1 MNSFEDHPEA
11 DGAIAIVGMACRFP
25 GADTPEAFWRN
36 LVAGVESVAEL
47 TDAELDAA
55 GVPKSEYQRPD
66 YVRRVAALG
75 DVSGFDAA
83 LFDMNPRESQ
93 LLDPQHRLL
102 LECAWEALER
112 ACCNPDEFAG
122 PIGVFAGC
130 GMPNYLYRHVLPN
143 TDARRVS
150 DLYQA
155 MLLNDKDFLST
166 RIAYKLGLTGPA
178 VGVQTACSTS
188 LMAVHLACQSLLAGD
203 CDLALAGGASV
214 QLPQHGGFRSQSG
227 MILSPRGQCR
237 AFDAEAD
244 GTAVGSGAGLV
255 ALKRLDDALE
265 NGDPVLAV
273 IRATAANND
282 GRRKVGFTAPSVQ
295 GQAEVIREA
304 QLTANIDPRSIQY
317 VEAHGTGTHL
327 GDPIEIEALARAF
340 DIAPG
345 GGRRCAIG
353 SVKTN
358 IGHLDAAAGVAG
370 LIKTVLCLH
379 YETLPPS
386 LHCQQPNPQIDWLRT
401 PFRVCSET
409 ESWPR
414 GDAPRLAA
422 VSAFGMWGS
431 NVHAILEEA
440 PLATRA
446 PRRASR
452 QDDKSAPS
460 QLLLLSAAGEQS
472 ADQVAERLAQHLD
485 ERPHTHLGDLAYTLA
500 LSKKALPY
508 RATLAAA
515 TPAEAIAQL
524 RFPND
529 LSWRRVQDS
538 APTAA
543 FMFPGQGAQYAG
555 MGAEL
560 YQSEPVYREAVDQCL
575 HAAPPLIAQK
585 LRPLLTCPRGADAE
599 QGDKDLKQTALAQP
613 ALFIVDYAMAMLLQS
628 WGLTPQALIGHSLG
642 EYVAACVASV
652 FSPEDGVRLVAER
665 GRLMQSMPGGTMIA
679 VRIPRQQAEAYAG
692 AGVSLAVANGPHANV
707 FAGPP
712 GPMED
717 FAAALEEAQIG
728 YRRLQASHAFH
739 TPMMEPMLDAFAE
752 LLDAMTLQAPRL
764 PVYSNLSGARL
775 SAEEAVST
783 DYWRQHLRRPVQF
796 YEGLHTLCADTH
808 IDTLLEVGPGRA
820 LTAFAGALPQNG
832 ESCREAIAT
841 FAAGPGQDSR
851 KSALECVGRLW
862 SKGFAINRPGLFAN
876 LDGQFIP
883 TPTYPFDRRR
893 YWIDPPKLTGDVF
906 SEERQAL
913 EDWFYTRSW
922 SRLSGA
928 LNLNASGGKW
938 LLLTGSDANALT
950 DALIRGLSDHQP
962 HTLVTVSDTAVTAL
976 TPHTEDPEQRQTIA
990 LSAET
995 AKDPAALF
1003 ALLAENDLLPDHVL
1017 FARNLSPQTSIS
1029 AEFETTSQDLSLLSA
1044 LLQQLGALR
1053 SDVFVAV
1060 ATAGTQSV
1068 LGSESLRPARGALL
1082 GPLLSARQ
1090 EFPALRTLLIDVETD
1105 VETDVENASA
1115 VSALTRQI
1123 PALLALAHP
1132 NQEADFNAGP
1142 PLVALRGRHAWRCE
1156 WRPCRSGAEP
1166 GTTRPVSDEP
1176 VSSGVYLI
1184 TGGLGKIGLALAT
1197 GLAQR
1202 GARHIRLVSRTPI
1215 PSPEQWPHYLDDPS
1229 TPARQRH
1236 AISTLL
1242 ALQETG
1248 APVSVT
1254 AADVTD
1260 ANAMG
1265 ALLDEVCDR
1274 YGAIDAIIHAAADM
1288 SQAQEQAINADL
1300 AQAWETMIQA
1310 KVEGVRALAG
1320 LVAQRPVRR
1329 VVCMSSL
1336 AALLGGYHMGAYA
1349 AANLVMD
1356 LEVAQCAAR
1365 RDANQGA
1372 KWLSLNWDAWRPDSA
1387 SGLGMGANAK
1397 IAQEFFDKS
1406 TLAANAIDSKEG
1418 FLALEQALQLSD
1430 ALLQMEDEHQVAIST
1445 LSLKS
1450 RFYRLYHPRRN
1461 APGHDVGACSRPHS
1475 VPPGSSGDHAPGDH
1489 AELML
1494 CDILGELLAVPILN
1508 VKDNF
1513 FDLGGDSLIA
1523 TQAISRIRERCGADL
1538 SLADFFKCPSVR
1550 ELAALTRDKTG
1561 GDSAESGQAPSADA
1575 PTRVEIEL

>member
-1 MNSFEDHPEA
+1 MNSFEDNLEA
-11 DGAIAIVGMACRFP
+11 GADSAIAIVGMACRFP

-47 TDAELDAA
+47 KDAELDAA
-55 GVPKSEYQRPD
+55 GIPKSEYQRPD

-83 LFDMNPRESQ
+83 LFDMNPKESQ

-130 GMPNYLYRHVLPN
+130 GMPNYFYRHVLPN

-265 NGDPVLAV
+265 NGDRVLAV

-340 DIAPG
+340 DIAPSE
-345 GGRRCAIG
+345 GRRCAIG

-422 VSAFGMWGS
+422 VSAFGMGGS

-446 PRRASR
+446 PRSASR
-452 QDDKSAPS
+452 QEDESAPS

-485 ERPHTHLGDLAYTLA
+485 ERPHTRLDDLAYTLA

-508 RATLAAA
+508 RAALAVA
-515 TPAEAIAQL
+515 TPTEAIAQL

-529 LSWRRVQDS
+529 LRWRRVQDS
-538 APTAA
+538 APSAA

-555 MGAEL
+555 MGAKL
-560 YQSEPVYREAVDQCL
+560 YQTEPVYRQTVEQCL
-575 HAAPPLIAQK
+575 QAAPPLIAQK
-585 LRPLLTCPRGADAE
+585 LRPLLTRFRGAEAD

-628 WGLTPQALIGHSLG
+628 WGLIPQALIGHSLG
-642 EYVAACVASV
+642 EYVAACVAGV

-665 GRLMQSMPGGTMIA
+665 GRLMQSMPAGTMIA
-679 VRIPRQQAEAYAG
+679 VRIPRQQAETYAG
-692 AGVSLAVANGPHANV
+692 EGVSLAVANGPQANV

-712 GPMED
+712 GPMEN
-717 FAAALEEAQIG
+717 FAAALEEARIG

-775 SAEEAVST
+775 SAEQAVSA

-796 YEGLHTLCADTH
+796 YQGLQALCADTH

-820 LTAFAGALPQNG
+820 LTGFASALPQNG
-832 ESCREAIAT
+832 EMCREAIAT

-851 KSALECVGRLW
+851 QSALECVGRLW
-862 SKGFAINRPGLFAN
+862 SKGFAINRPGLFGAR
-876 LDGQFIP
+876 DSQFIA

-893 YWIDPPKLTGDVF
+893 YWIDPPKRVGAAL
-906 SEERQAL
+906 SAERQAL

-922 SRLSGA
+922 SRLSGMA
-928 LNLNASGGKW
+928 NVNASSGKW
-938 LLLTGSDANALT
+938 LLLTDTNADALT
-950 DALIRGLSDHQP
+950 DALIQGLSDHRP
-962 HTLVTVSDTAVTAL
+962 HTLVTVTDIAVTAL
-976 TPHTEDPEQRQTIA
+976 TPHAEHPDQRQAIA
-990 LSAET
+990 LPADT
-995 AKDPAALF
+995 ATDPAALF

-1017 FARNLSPQTSIS
+1017 FARNLNTQ
-1029 AEFETTSQDLSLLSA
+1029 AANNVEFATTSQDLSLLSA
-1044 LLQQLGALR
+1044 LLHQLGALR

-1060 ATAGTQSV
+1060 ATTGTQSV
-1068 LGSESLRPARGALL
+1068 LGSESLRPDRGALL

-1090 EFPALRTLLIDVETD
+1090 EFPALRTLLIDVED
-1105 VETDVENASA
+1105 ASA
-1115 VSALTRQI
+1115 VAALARQA
-1123 PALLALAHP
+1123 PALLALANP
-1132 NQEADFNAGP
+1132 GQEADFSAGP
-1142 PLVALRGRHAWRCE
+1142 PIVALRGRHAWRCE
-1156 WRPCRSGAEP
+1156 WRPCRIDSASASEAAM
-1166 GTTRPVSDEP
+1166 SD
-1176 VSSGVYLI
+1176 SDASAGGGVYLI
-1184 TGGLGKIGLALAT
+1184 TGGLGQIGLALAN

-1202 GARHIRLVSRTPI
+1202 GARHIALVSRTPL
-1215 PSPEQWPHYLDDPS
+1215 PPRELWPQRLDDPS
-1229 TPARQRH
+1229 ITDKQRH
-1236 AISTLL
+1236 ALAALL
-1242 ALQETG
+1242 RMQEAG
-1248 APVSVT
+1248 ASVSVT

-1265 ALLDEVCDR
+1265 ALLDELCHR
-1274 YGAIDAIIHAAADM
+1274 YGAIDAVIHAAADM
-1288 SQAQEQAINADL
+1288 SRAQEQPINADL
-1300 AQAWETMIQA
+1300 AQTWETMIQA
-1310 KVEGVRALAG
+1310 KVEGVRALARQ
-1320 LVAQRPVRR
+1320 VAQRPVRR
-1329 VVCMSSL
+1329 VICMSSL
-1336 AALLGGYHMGAYA
+1336 AALLGGYQMGAYA

-1356 LEVAQCAAR
+1356 LEVAQCAALN
-1365 RDANQGA
+1365 DANHA
-1372 KWLSLNWDAWRPDSA
+1372 PKWLSLNWDAWRLNSA

-1406 TLAANAIDSKEG
+1406 ALAANAIDSKEG
-1418 FLALEQALQLSD
+1418 FLALEHALRLSD
-1430 ALLQMEDEHQVAIST
+1430 AMLQMDDEHQVAIST

-1450 RFYRLYHPRRN
+1450 RFHRLYHPRRN
-1461 APGHDVGACSRPHS
+1461 VPGHDAGACSRPHS

-1494 CDILGELLAVPILN
+1494 CDILGELLAVPIIN

-1538 SLADFFKCPSVR
+1538 SLADFFQYPSVR
-1550 ELAALTRDKTG
+1550 ELAALTRDKTD
-1561 GDSAESGQAPSADA
+1561 GDSAESGQAPAADA

>member
-1 MNSFEDHPEA
+1 MNSFEDNPEA
-11 DGAIAIVGMACRFP
+11 GAESAIAIVGMACRFP

-130 GMPNYLYRHVLPN
+130 GMPNYFYRHVLPN

-237 AFDAEAD
+237 AFDTEAD

-265 NGDPVLAV
+265 NGDRVLAV

-414 GDAPRLAA
+414 GDAPRIAA
-422 VSAFGMWGS
+422 VSAFGMGGS

-446 PRRASR
+446 PRSASHQ
-452 QDDKSAPS
+452 QDESALS

-485 ERPHTHLGDLAYTLA
+485 ERPQTSLGDLAYTLA

-560 YQSEPVYREAVDQCL
+560 YLTEPVYRQTVDQCL
-575 HAAPPLIAQK
+575 QAAPPLIAQK
-585 LRPLLTCPRGADAE
+585 LRPLLTRPRSADAE

-628 WGLTPQALIGHSLG
+628 WGLTPQAVIGHSLG
-642 EYVAACVASV
+642 EYVAACVAGV
-652 FSPEDGVRLVAER
+652 FSPEYGVRLVAER
-665 GRLMQSMPGGTMIA
+665 GRLMQSMPAGAMIA

-692 AGVSLAVANGPHANV
+692 AGVSLAVANGPQANV

-764 PVYSNLSGARL
+764 PVYSNMSGARL
-775 SAEEAVST
+775 SAEQAVSA

-796 YEGLHTLCADTH
+796 YQGLQTLCADTH
-808 IDTLLEVGPGRA
+808 VDTLLEVGPGRA
-820 LTAFAGALPQNG
+820 LTAFAGALPQTG
-832 ESCREAIAT
+832 ETCREAIAT

-893 YWIDPPKLTGDVF
+893 YWIDPPKLTGDAL
-906 SEERQAL
+906 SEERQPL
-913 EDWFYTRSW
+913 EDWFYTCSW
-922 SRLSGA
+922 SRLSGTA
-928 LNLNASGGKW
+928 NGNASGGKW
-938 LLLTGSDANALT
+938 LLLTNAGADATT
-950 DALIRGLSDHQP
+950 DALIQRLSEHRP
-962 HTLVTVSDTAVTAL
+962 HTLVTVTDIAVTAL
-976 TPHTEDPEQRQTIA
+976 APHAEHPGQRQTIA
-990 LSAET
+990 LPADA
-995 AKDPAALF
+995 AKDPVALF

-1029 AEFETTSQDLSLLSA
+1029 AEYETASQDLSLLSA

-1053 SDVFVAV
+1053 ADVFIAV
-1060 ATAGTQSV
+1060 ATTGTQSV

-1090 EFPALRTLLIDVETD
+1090 EFPALRTLLLDVED
-1105 VETDVENASA
+1105 ASA
-1115 VSALTRQI
+1115 VATLARQA
-1123 PALLALAHP
+1123 PALLTLADP
-1132 NQEADFNAGP
+1132 DQEADFNAGP
-1142 PLVALRGRHAWRCE
+1142 PIVALRGRHAWRCE
-1156 WRPCRSGAEP
+1156 WRPCRVDGESNVAGSVAE
-1166 GTTRPVSDEP
+1166 EP
-1176 VSSGVYLI
+1176 AASGVYLI

-1202 GARHIRLVSRTPI
+1202 GARHIRLVSRTPL
-1215 PSPEQWPHYLDDPS
+1215 PSPEQWPQYLDDPS
-1229 TPARQRH
+1229 MPDRQRH
-1236 AISTLL
+1236 AIATLM
-1242 ALQETG
+1242 ALHEAG
-1248 APVSVT
+1248 ASISVT

-1260 ANAMG
+1260 VNAMG
-1265 ALLDEVCDR
+1265 ALLDELCDR
-1274 YGAIDAIIHAAADM
+1274 YGAIDALIHAAADM
-1288 SQAQEQAINADL
+1288 SQAQEQPISADL
-1300 AQAWETMIQA
+1300 AQTWETMIQA
-1310 KVEGVRALAG
+1310 KVEGVRALSG
-1320 LVAQRPVRR
+1320 LVTQRPVRR

-1336 AALLGGYHMGAYA
+1336 AALLGGYQMGAYA

-1365 RDANQGA
+1365 SDANHGA
-1372 KWLSLNWDAWRPDSA
+1372 KWLSLNWDAWRPHSA

-1406 TLAANAIDSKEG
+1406 ALAANAIDSKEG
-1418 FLALEQALQLSD
+1418 FLALEHALRLSD
-1430 ALLQMEDEHQVAIST
+1430 AVLQMEEEHQVAIST

-1450 RFYRLYHPRRN
+1450 RFYRLYHPRRK
-1461 APGHDVGACSRPHS
+1461 APGHDAGACSRPHS
-1475 VPPGSSGDHAPGDH
+1475 VPPGSSGDLAPGDH

-1550 ELAALTRDKTG
+1550 ELAALTRDKTDG
-1561 GDSAESGQAPSADA
+1561 NSAESGQAPSADA